1 MLYLWRLI
9 YRVEVTGMKHIKI
22 LGITGGVGAGKST
35 ILSYLA
41 QQYGARVIEL
51 DKAAH
56 LCMQPG
62 TSCYEQ
68 IVDRFGKKILKEDG
82 SIDRPVLSRIVFA
95 DRQEVEALNH
105 MVHPAV
111 KAYIRKEIQK
121 ERESGKVPFVVLEAA
136 LLLEDHYDEICD
148 EIWYVYVEEE
158 TRIRRLQSSRG
169 YTPEKTRAVLK
180 NQKSDEE
187 FRRFC
192 QFMIDNSSDNVENT
206 YKQIDRG
213 LMIHGFL

>member
-1 MLYLWRLI
+1 MI

-35 ILSYLA
+35 ILAYLSKKY
-41 QQYGARVIEL
+41 QARVIEL

-62 TSCYEQ
+62 TDCFDR
-68 IVDRFGKKILKEDG
+68 IVNTFGREILTEDG
-82 SIDRPVLSRIVFA
+82 SICRPALSKIVFA
-95 DRQEVEALNH
+95 DRSKVEELNRI
-105 MVHPAV
+105 VHPAV
-111 KAYIRKEIQK
+111 KNYIREEIQK
-121 ERESGKVPFVVLEAA
+121 ETEKGSAPFIVLEAA

-148 EIWYVYVEEE
+148 EIWYIYVEDEV
-158 TRIRRLQSSRG
+158 RIARLSSSRG

-180 NQKSDEE
+180 NQKSDKE

-192 QFMIDNSSDNVENT
+192 QLVIDNSSDNVENT

-213 LMIHGFL
+213 LGTHGFL

>member
-1 MLYLWRLI
+1 MPYLWRLI

-68 IVDRFGKKILKEDG
+68 IIDRFGKKILAEDG
-82 SIDRPVLSRIVFA
+82 RLDRPVLSQIVFA
-95 DRQEVEALNH
+95 DRKEVEALNH
-105 MVHPAV
+105 IVHPAV
-111 KAYIRKEIQK
+111 KDYIREEIQK
-121 ERESGKVPFVVLEAA
+121 ERKSEKVPFVVLEAA

-148 EIWYVYVEEE
+148 EIWYLYVEEE
-158 TRIRRLQSSRG
+158 SRIRRLQSSRG
-169 YTPEKTRAVLK
+169 YTPEKTRTVLK

-192 QFMIDNSSDNVENT
+192 QFVIDNSSDNVENT

-213 LMIHGFL
+213 LMTHGFL

>member
-111 KAYIRKEIQK
+111 KAYIREEIRK
-121 ERESGKVPFVVLEAA
+121 ERESGKVPFVEW
-136 LLLEDHYDEICD
+136 H
-148 EIWYVYVEEE
+148 
-158 TRIRRLQSSRG
+158 
-169 YTPEKTRAVLK
+169 
-180 NQKSDEE
+180 
-187 FRRFC
+187 
-192 QFMIDNSSDNVENT
+192 
-206 YKQIDRG
+206 
-213 LMIHGFL
+213 

>member
-1 MLYLWRLI
+1 M
-9 YRVEVTGMKHIKI
+9 V
-22 LGITGGVGAGKST
+22 GKST

-105 MVHPAV
+105 MVHPAG
-111 KAYIRKEIQK
+111 ALMEIMN
-121 ERESGKVPFVVLEAA
+121 
-136 LLLEDHYDEICD
+136 EDGTMARLPELRRMADE
-148 EIWYVYVEEE
+148 
-158 TRIRRLQSSRG
+158 
-169 YTPEKTRAVLK
+169 
-180 NQKSDEE
+180 
-187 FRRFC
+187 
-192 QFMIDNSSDNVENT
+192 
-206 YKQIDRG
+206 
-213 LMIHGFL
+213 

>member
-1 MLYLWRLI
+1 MI

-35 ILSYLA
+35 ILAYLSKKY
-41 QQYGARVIEL
+41 QARVIEL

-62 TSCYEQ
+62 TDCFDR
-68 IVDRFGKKILKEDG
+68 IVNTFGREILTEDG
-82 SIDRPVLSRIVFA
+82 SICRPALSKIVFA
-95 DRQEVEALNH
+95 DRSKVEELNRI
-105 MVHPAV
+105 VHPAV
-111 KAYIRKEIQK
+111 KNYIREEIQK
-121 ERESGKVPFVVLEAA
+121 ETEKGSAPFIVLEAA

-148 EIWYVYVEEE
+148 EIWYIYVEDEV
-158 TRIRRLQSSRG
+158 RIARLSSSRG

-180 NQKSDEE
+180 NQKSDKE

-213 LMIHGFL
+213 LMTHGFL

>member
-1 MLYLWRLI
+1 MI
-9 YRVEVTGMKHIKI
+9 YRVEVTGMMHIKI

-35 ILSYLA
+35 ILAYLLEKY
-41 QQYGARVIEL
+41 QARVIEL

-62 TSCYEQ
+62 TDCFDR
-68 IVDRFGKKILKEDG
+68 IVKKFGREILAADG
-82 SIDRPVLSRIVFA
+82 SICRPTLSKIVFT
-95 DRQEVEALNH
+95 DRNKVEELNRI
-105 MVHPAV
+105 VHPAV
-111 KAYIRKEIQK
+111 KNYIREEIQK
-121 ERESGKVPFVVLEAA
+121 ETEKGSVPFIVLEAA

-148 EIWYVYVEEE
+148 EIWYIYVEDEV
-158 TRIRRLQSSRG
+158 RIARLSSSRG

-180 NQKSDEE
+180 NQKSDKE

-192 QFMIDNSSDNVENT
+192 QLVIDNSSDNVENT

-213 LMIHGFL
+213 LSTHGFL

>member
-1 MLYLWRLI
+1 MI

-35 ILSYLA
+35 ILAYLA
-41 QQYGARVIEL
+41 EKYQARVIEL

-62 TSCYEQ
+62 TDCFDR
-68 IVDRFGKKILKEDG
+68 IVNTFGREILTEAG
-82 SIDRPVLSRIVFA
+82 SICRPALSKIVFA
-95 DRQEVEALNH
+95 DRSKVEELNRI
-105 MVHPAV
+105 VHPAV
-111 KAYIRKEIQK
+111 KNYIREEIKKETEK
-121 ERESGKVPFVVLEAA
+121 GSVPFIVLEAA

-148 EIWYVYVEEE
+148 EIWYIYVEDEV
-158 TRIRRLQSSRG
+158 RIARLSSSRG
-169 YTPEKTRAVLK
+169 YTPEKTRAVLE
-180 NQKSDEE
+180 NQKSDKE

-192 QFMIDNSSDNVENT
+192 QLVIDNSSDNVENT

-213 LMIHGFL
+213 LSTHGFL